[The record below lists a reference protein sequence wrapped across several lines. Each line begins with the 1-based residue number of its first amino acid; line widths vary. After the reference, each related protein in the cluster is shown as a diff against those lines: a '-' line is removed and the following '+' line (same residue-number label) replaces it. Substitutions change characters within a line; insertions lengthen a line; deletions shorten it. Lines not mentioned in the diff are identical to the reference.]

1 MRRPQV
7 GAGSLRSGAASWH
20 ARAMSEPVILSIRDT
35 VGAALRFVRENVR
48 FVVTVA
54 AVAALGQAVLLPFGP
69 NLAWMAGVLIA
80 VLIAHTV
87 LTTAALGA
95 KPTEGIQANA
105 GRVGLAMLLVGLVL
119 AIIFIMLMFT
129 AMSFIIA
136 PYQAE
141 VQAAGENQAAVQAI
155 VERALQEQQHIMSYA
170 MFAGAVIAFLVTT
183 RFYLVVPATI
193 ERKRISVFDSWR
205 MTRGNFLRI
214 IGARLLLLG
223 PAFIF
228 ASALQALL
236 ATVVGAPTSD
246 PVQMLQYAQA
256 NLLGFAIFY
265 TLSIFLQIVIYSV
278 LEAAL
283 SAKIYRK
290 LA

>member
-1 MRRPQV
+1 MQRPQV
-7 GAGSLRSGAASWH
+7 GAGSLREGAAPWQ
-20 ARAMSEPVILSIRDT
+20 AIAMPEPVILSIRDT

-48 FVVTVA
+48 FVATVA
-54 AVAALGQAVLLPFGP
+54 AVAALAQAVLLPLGP

-87 LTTAALGA
+87 LSTAALGA
-95 KPTEGIQANA
+95 KPTEGLQANA
-105 GRVGLAMLLVGLVL
+105 GRVGLAMLLVGMVL

-141 VQAAGENQAAVQAI
+141 VQAAGENAEAVQAI
-155 VERALQEQQHIMSYA
+155 VERALREQQHIMSYA
-170 MFAGAVIAFLVTT
+170 MLAGAVIAFLVTT

-193 ERKRISVFDSWR
+193 DRKRISVFDSWR
-205 MTRGNFLRI
+205 MTRGNFLRL
-214 IGARLLLLG
+214 IGARLLLLA

-228 ASALQALL
+228 ASALQSLL
-236 ATVVGAPTSD
+236 AMAVGAPTSD

-265 TLSIFLQIVIYSV
+265 TISIFLQIVIYSV

>member
-1 MRRPQV
+1 
-7 GAGSLRSGAASWH
+7 
-20 ARAMSEPVILSIRDT
+20 MSEPVTLSIRDT

-54 AVAALGQAVLLPFGP
+54 ALAALAQAVLLPLGP
-69 NLAWMAGVLIA
+69 NLAWMVGVLIA
-80 VLIAHTV
+80 VLIAHTA

-105 GRVGLAMLLVGLVL
+105 GRVGLAMLLVGIVL

-155 VERALQEQQHIMSYA
+155 VERALQEQQQIMSYA
-170 MFAGAVIAFLVTT
+170 MIAGAVIVFLVTT

-214 IGARLLLLG
+214 MGARLLLLG

-228 ASALQALL
+228 ASALQSLL
-236 ATVVGAPTSD
+236 ATAVGAPTSD

-265 TLSIFLQIVIYSV
+265 TISIFLQIVIYSV

-290 LA
+290 LG

>member
-1 MRRPQV
+1 
-7 GAGSLRSGAASWH
+7 
-20 ARAMSEPVILSIRDT
+20 MSEPVILSIRDT
-35 VGAALRFVRENVR
+35 VGAALRFVRENLR

-54 AVAALGQAVLLPFGP
+54 ALAALAQAVLLPLGP
-69 NLAWMAGVLIA
+69 NLAWMAA
-80 VLIAHTV
+80 VLLAVLAAHTA
-87 LTTAALGA
+87 LTTAALGGA
-95 KPTEGIQANA
+95 PTEGLSANA
-105 GRVGLAMLLVGLVL
+105 GRVGLAMLLVGIFL

-129 AMSFIIA
+129 AMSFMIA

-141 VQAAGENQAAVQAI
+141 VQAAGENQAALQAI

-170 MFAGAVIAFLVTT
+170 MFAGAVLAFLITT

-193 ERKRISVFDSWR
+193 DRKRISVFDSWR

-223 PAFIF
+223 PAFIL
-228 ASALQALL
+228 ASALQSLL
-236 ATVVGAPTSD
+236 AMAVGAPTSD
-246 PVQMLQYAQA
+246 PVQMLQFAQT
-256 NLLGFAIFY
+256 NLLAFAIFY